1 MPPPRSYLDRSARR
15 LGAASRQSP
24 QAWVAS
30 STSIRPPGSKAIL
43 KGGPLR
49 WGRITYKGRKPTV
62 RARSEEIKALADQG
76 MSMGAIAA
84 KLGIGKGSVHRVLNP
99 TAPAG

>member
-49 WGRITYKGRKPTV
+49 WGRITAFTHAFRRWAGMTPSSWRQGNH
-62 RARSEEIKALADQG
+62 SETKREEHQ
-76 MSMGAIAA
+76 
-84 KLGIGKGSVHRVLNP
+84 
-99 TAPAG
+99 